1 MTPAAA
7 GWDDYLARFHDDEAG
22 ITEDLLGRTSD
33 DGTDPYTWCAEPL
46 RSRSGTVLDLAG
58 GSGPMA
64 DHLGPAWVGV
74 DTARGELAVARAAGR
89 TALAQG
95 SATQLPVPD
104 AAVSTVVCT
113 MSLQVIAPLTDALV
127 EADRVLDEQ
136 GRLVLLLPAS
146 RPLGWRDGWTYLR
159 LQVALRAVIRYPNGA
174 ALSPRRLARRAP
186 ATAWP
191 SPPTSAAPSPCPSPT
206 PTPPGCWSAPSTC
219 PERPRSAGNGPAR
232 SSRPGSATAS
242 ASPSAGWCSTGP
254 EALRAQR
261 RPGLPRVDRHPPPG
275 GPP

>member
-159 LQVALRAVIRYPNGA
+159 LQVALRAVIRYPNAA

-186 ATAWP
+186 GHGLAV
-191 SPPTSAAPSPCPSPT
+191 TSDERRTFALPLPDAEAAALLVRSLYLPGT
-206 PTPPGCWSAPSTC
+206 PA
-219 PERPRSAGNGPAR
+219 ERRERAR
-232 SSRPGSATAS
+232 PIVEARMGDSIGIPLRRVVLDRP
-242 ASPSAGWCSTGP
+242 
-254 EALRAQR
+254 
-261 RPGLPRVDRHPPPG
+261 
-275 GPP
+275 